1 MSEPPDLTGLS
12 LEERRGLLKRLAG
25 LTDEEVDT
33 LFYGS
38 LTLESADRMIENFIG
53 AASGLDEVVAS
64 VGLASNL
71 GALYYLVRDGLR
83 SVES

>member
-1 MSEPPDLTGLS
+1 MS